1 MSFNLLQSIRY
12 RIHRFFAQLSKPTM
26 VYGYRSSDGQNLKN
40 TRISTS
46 TAIICPETLYI
57 EDNVF
62 IGHFNFIEASNN
74 IFIGEGTQITNYVS
88 LTSHSSHNAIRL
100 YGKDYRQ
107 ATKDY
112 GYVKGS
118 IEIGAYTFIGP
129 HSLIL
134 PGTKIGKGSVV
145 TAYSKVSGEFPDYA
159 MIAGN
164 PAKIVGTTKKIDMV
178 LLEKYPELRKSY
190 YDQESL

>member
-1 MSFNLLQSIRY
+1 MDNWETIKKE
-12 RIHRFFAQLSKPTM
+12 I
-26 VYGYRSSDGQNLKN
+26 LKN

-46 TAIICPETLYI
+46 TAIICPETLQI

-62 IGHFNFIEASNN
+62 IGHFNFIEASNK

-88 LTSHSSHNAIRL
+88 LTTHSSHNAIRL
-100 YGKDYRQ
+100 YGKDYR
-107 ATKDY
+107 TTNKDY

-134 PGTKIGKGSVV
+134 SGTKIGKGSVV
-145 TAYSKVSGEFPDYA
+145 AAYSKVSGTFPDYA

-164 PAKIVGTTKKIDMV
+164 PAKIVGTTKKIDQI

-190 YDQESL
+190 YDQDSL

>member
-1 MSFNLLQSIRY
+1 MSFNLIHSIRY

-26 VYGYRSSDGQNLKN
+26 VYGYRSSDGTKLEN
-40 TRISTS
+40 TRISTP
-46 TAIICPETLYI
+46 TDIICPETLHI
-57 EDNVF
+57 CDNVF

-74 IFIGEGTQITNYVS
+74 IYIGEGVQITNYVS
-88 LTSHSSHNAIRL
+88 LTTHSSHNSIRL
-100 YGKDYRQ
+100 YGKDYRST
-107 ATKDY
+107 TKDY

-118 IEIGAYTFIGP
+118 IVIGAYTFVGP

-134 PGTKIGKGSVV
+134 PGAKIGKGSVV
-145 TAYSKVSGEFPDYA
+145 AAYSKVSGELPDYA
-159 MIAGN
+159 MIPGN
-164 PAKIVGTTKKIDMV
+164 PAKVVGTTKKIDQI

>member
-1 MSFNLLQSIRY
+1 MSFNLLHSIRY
-12 RIHRFFAQLSKPTM
+12 RIHRFFAHLSQPTM
-26 VYGYRSSDGQNLKN
+26 VYGYRSSDGKKLKN

-46 TAIICPETLYI
+46 TAIICPETLQI

-88 LTSHSSHNAIRL
+88 LTTHSSHNAIRL
-100 YGKDYRQ
+100 YGKDYRS
-107 ATKDY
+107 TSKDY

-118 IEIGAYTFIGP
+118 IEIGPYTFIGP

-145 TAYSKVSGEFPDYA
+145 AAYSKVSGEFPDYA

-164 PAKIVGTTKKIDMV
+164 PAKVVGTTKKIDQI

>member
-1 MSFNLLQSIRY
+1 MSFNLLHSLRY
-12 RIHRFFAQLSKPTM
+12 RINRFFAQLSKPTM
-26 VYGYRSSDGQNLKN
+26 VYGYHSSDGTKLKN

-46 TAIICPETLYI
+46 TAIICPETLHI
-57 EDNVF
+57 CDNVF

-74 IFIGEGTQITNYVS
+74 IYIGEGVQITNYVS
-88 LTSHSSHNAIRL
+88 LTTHSSHNSIRL
-100 YGKDYRQ
+100 YGKDYRST
-107 ATKDY
+107 TKDY

-118 IEIGAYTFIGP
+118 IEIGAYTFVGP

-134 PGTKIGKGSVV
+134 PGAKIGKGSVV
-145 TAYSKVSGEFPDYA
+145 AAYSKVSGEFPDYA

-164 PAKIVGTTKKIDMV
+164 PAKVVGTTKKIDQI